1 MRVRTISVGVDIAA
15 SPQAV
20 WRTVEPIED
29 HVEWMHDAVAIR
41 FATDQTRGV
50 GTAMLVDTK
59 IGPFRLTDHMTITE
73 WVENEVMGV
82 AHTGVVTGTG
92 RFTLRANGQG
102 GTRFAWD
109 EELRFPWW
117 LGGRLGEL
125 VGGRFVLAGV
135 WRRNLLRLKQL
146 VEQAE
151 TGPERAAGPGH

>member
-1 MRVRTISVGVDIAA
+1 
-15 SPQAV
+15 
-20 WRTVEPIED
+20 
-29 HVEWMHDAVAIR
+29 
-41 FATDQTRGV
+41 
-50 GTAMLVDTK
+50 
-59 IGPFRLTDHMTITE
+59 MTITE